1 MRLMS
6 CIING
11 FIGFNI
17 VYIFGSLSSVYTK
30 NPYSFLPVLVFVVES
45 GYRIPPREC
54 SCQSWFHFSELVT
67 EKLLKYIEHFF
78 HSFSSFPQRNGNNE
92 TFVPLQ
98 IAVYFE
104 LLNKIIYFI
113 YREGTYSSRCPLSPL
128 RSPLNRKSRPSK
140 NYEDERYY

>member
-1 MRLMS
+1 LFNNS
-6 CIING
+6 KYTAICKGING

-113 YREGTYSSRCPLSPL
+113 YRSL
-128 RSPLNRKSRPSK
+128 RKTITWIGQRLKLIN
-140 NYEDERYY
+140 